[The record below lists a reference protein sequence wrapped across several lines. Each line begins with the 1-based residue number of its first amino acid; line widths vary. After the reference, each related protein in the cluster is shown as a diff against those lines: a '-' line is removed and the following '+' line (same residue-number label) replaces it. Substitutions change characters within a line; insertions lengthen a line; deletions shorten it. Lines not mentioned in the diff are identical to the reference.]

1 MLISNA
7 AIGHRSTI
15 FVLMLMFIVIGTYS
29 YITLPRESSPDITIP
44 NVLVITSYEGVAP
57 SDIETLITLPI
68 ERKLKGLKDVEEI
81 RSVSAEGSSMITV
94 EFAPKVDIDNALQW
108 VRDKV
113 DQSKGDLPDDLENDP
128 SILEINLSEFPILML
143 AVSGDVDET
152 VLKGVA
158 EELEDRIEAVP
169 GVLEVDLTGGRER
182 EIRVEFNPD
191 RMAAY
196 RLSFAE
202 ILQSIQSENVN
213 IPGGSLDLGQGK
225 YLLRIPGEF
234 TDPAEVDALMV
245 ATRDGRPIYLTD
257 VATVRDTFEDRT
269 SHARLNGR
277 NSVTLAVKKRTG
289 ENIIAV
295 ADHVFALLEVAREQV
310 PEGIELS
317 VTLNQSKNIRRM
329 VSDLENNILTGLIL
343 VVAVLFFFLGLNNAM
358 FVASAIPFSM
368 LLSFATLQ
376 ALGIT
381 LNMVVL
387 FSLILALG
395 MLVDNAIVIVENIYR
410 HMQEGKD
417 RVSASRQAAQEVG
430 WPVITSTLTTLC
442 AFGPM
447 MFWPGLMG
455 EFMKYLPLT
464 LIIVLTSSL
473 FVALVIN
480 PVLCASFMR
489 IGNNRMTDGGDKT
502 RVLRTYRW
510 LLEKSLDHRGRVI
523 GGAILLMTLI
533 IVAYG
538 LLGHGVELFPDSE
551 PNSAFV
557 EIKAPEGASLETS
570 NQLALVAEKIA
581 RQEQDL
587 NFVIG
592 EVGVAFSGESGGQSH
607 QSKISLEF
615 VDRHERHEDSNTVLG
630 RIRKAV
636 ASMAG
641 AEIKVEKQEN
651 GPPTGPPINIEIS
664 GEEIDTLGA
673 LVEQSKA
680 LIKDVPGLVDLKDDF
695 SKAKPEIRVVVNR
708 NKATLLGLST
718 AAISTTVKAAIS
730 GSKVGVYREGKDEYD
745 IIARLPESRRQ
756 NLSDIGGLLIPTAT
770 GAPIPLSTVAQI
782 ELGTGFGA
790 IRHIDQD
797 RVVTLSANTFGRNS
811 NEVLKDVQN
820 QLAALDL
827 PVGYMIDFSGEQEE
841 QQNATAFLGK
851 AFISAVFLISIV
863 LLTQFNSVRQTLIVM
878 TSVILSLTGV
888 FLGLIMTATPFGII
902 MTGIGVISLAG
913 VVVNNAIVLIDYIN
927 QLRRDGMELR
937 ESLVR
942 AGVVRFR
949 PVMLTAITTILGL
962 LPMAVGVSFDFRNL
976 AWEIGGESAQWW
988 GPMAVAVIFG
998 LAMATLLTLIVV
1010 PVLYSL
1016 SQTFSLRGVL
1026 TRSKGT
1032 KHGKGVAITS

>member
-1 MLISNA
+1 MLISNV

-15 FVLMLMFIVIGTYS
+15 FVLMMMFIVVGVYS
-29 YITLPRESSPDITIP
+29 YITLPRESTPDITIP
-44 NVLVITSYEGVAP
+44 YVLVSTTYEGVAP

-68 ERKLKGLKDVEEI
+68 ERKLKGLKDVKEI
-81 RSVSAEGSSMITV
+81 RSLSAEGSSLITI
-94 EFAPKVDIDNALQW
+94 EFTPKVDIDNALQW

-113 DQSKGDLPDDLENDP
+113 DQAKGDLPDDLENDP

-143 AVSGDVDET
+143 AVAGDVEES
-152 VLKGVA
+152 VLKRVA
-158 EELEDRIEAVP
+158 EELEDRIEAIP
-169 GVLEVDLTGGRER
+169 GVLEANLIGARER

-196 RLSFAE
+196 KLSFAE
-202 ILQSIQSENVN
+202 ILQSVQRENVN
-213 IPGGSLDLGQGK
+213 IPGGSLDLSQGK

-234 TDPAEVDALMV
+234 TDPAEVDTLMV
-245 ATRDGRPIYLTD
+245 AIRDGRPIYLTD

-295 ADHVFALLEVAREQV
+295 ADHVFALLEIARNQI
-310 PEGIELS
+310 PEGVEIS
-317 VTLNQSKNIRRM
+317 VTLNQSKDIRRM

-343 VVAVLFFFLGLNNAM
+343 VVVVLFFFLGLNNAL

-368 LLSFATLQ
+368 LLSFAVLQ

-417 RVSASRQAAQEVG
+417 RVSASRLAAKEVG
-430 WPVITSTLTTLC
+430 WPIITSTVTTLC

-447 MFWPGLMG
+447 MFWPGIMG

-464 LIIVLTSSL
+464 LIIVLSSSL

-489 IGNNRMTDGGDKT
+489 IGHNNKSDGGDES
-502 RVLRTYRW
+502 RVLRGYRW
-510 LLEKSLDHRGRVI
+510 LLERSLDHRGLVV
-523 GGAILLMTLI
+523 GGAILLMVL
-533 IVAYG
+533 IVASYG

-551 PNSAFV
+551 PNRAFV
-557 EIKAPEGASLETS
+557 EIKAAEGANLETS
-570 NQLALVAEKIA
+570 NQLALTVEKVA
-581 RQEQDL
+581 RQEADL
-587 NFVIG
+587 EFVTG
-592 EVGVAFSGESGGQSH
+592 EVGVAASGEASGGSAGQSH
-607 QSKISLEF
+607 QSKISLDF
-615 VDRHERHEDSNTVLG
+615 VDRHERHDDSNSVLG
-630 RIRKAV
+630 RIRKALS
-636 ASMAG
+636 SMAG
-641 AEIKVEKQEN
+641 AEIKVEKEKH
-651 GPPTGPPINIEIS
+651 GPPTGPPVNIEIS
-664 GEEIDTLGA
+664 GEEIGILGA

-695 SKAKPEIRVVVNR
+695 SKAKPEIRVLVDR

-718 AAISTTVKAAIS
+718 AVISTTVKAAIS
-730 GSKVGVYREGKDEYD
+730 GSKLGIYRDGKDEYD
-745 IIARLPESRRQ
+745 IVARLPEPRRQ
-756 NLSDIGGLLIPTAT
+756 NLSDIGSLLIPTMT
-770 GAPIPLSTVAQI
+770 GAPIPLSTVARI
-782 ELGTGFGA
+782 ELSAGFGA
-790 IRHIDQD
+790 IRHLDQN
-797 RVVTLSANTFGRNS
+797 RVVTISANTFGRNS
-811 NEVLKDVQN
+811 NEVLKEVQSR
-820 QLAALDL
+820 LATLDL
-827 PVGYMIDFSGEQEE
+827 PAGYTIIFSGEQEE
-841 QQNATAFLGK
+841 QQDATAFLGK
-851 AFISAVFLISIV
+851 AFVAAVFLIAMV
-863 LLTQFNSVRQTLIVM
+863 LLAQFNSVRQMLIVM
-878 TSVILSLTGV
+878 SSVILSLTGV
-888 FLGLIMTATPFGII
+888 FLGLMVTATPFGII

-927 QLRRDGMELR
+927 QLRARGLELR
-937 ESLVR
+937 EALIR
-942 AGVVRFR
+942 AGLVRFR
-949 PVMLTAITTILGL
+949 PVMLTAVTTILGL
-962 LPMAVGVSFDFRNL
+962 LPMAVGVSFDFRNF

-998 LAMATLLTLIVV
+998 LAVATLLTLVVV

-1016 SQTFSLRGVL
+1016 SQTFSLG
-1026 TRSKGT
+1026 RSQPELDQAK
-1032 KHGKGVAITS
+1032 

>member
-7 AIGHRSTI
+7 AIGHRSTV
-15 FVLMLMFIVIGTYS
+15 FVLMLMIIVVGTYS

-44 NVLVITSYEGVAP
+44 NVLVVTTYEGVAP

-68 ERKLKGLKDVEEI
+68 ERKLKGLKDLEEI
-81 RSVSAEGSSMITV
+81 RSVSAEGSSMITI

-128 SILEINLSEFPILML
+128 SVLEINLSEFPILML
-143 AVSGDVDET
+143 AVSGDVDEA

-158 EELEDRIEAVP
+158 EELEDRIEAIS

-202 ILQSIQSENVN
+202 ILQSVQSENVN
-213 IPGGSLDLGQGK
+213 IPGGSLDIGQGK

-234 TDPAEVDALMV
+234 TDPAQVDTLMV

-257 VATVRDTFEDRT
+257 VASVSDTFEDRT
-269 SHARLNGR
+269 SYARLNGAS
-277 NSVTLAVKKRTG
+277 SVTLAVKKRTG

-295 ADHVFALLEVAREQV
+295 ADHVFALLEIAQQQV
-310 PEGIELS
+310 PDGVELS
-317 VTLNQSKNIRRM
+317 VTMNQSKDIRRM
-329 VSDLENNILTGLIL
+329 VSELENNILTGLIL
-343 VVAVLFFFLGLNNAM
+343 VVTVLFFFLGLNNAM

-368 LLSFATLQ
+368 LLSFAVLQ
-376 ALGIT
+376 VMGIT

-395 MLVDNAIVIVENIYR
+395 MLVDNAIVIVESIYR

-417 RVSASRQAAQEVG
+417 RICAARQAAGEVG
-430 WPVITSTLTTLC
+430 WPIITSTLTTLC

-464 LIIVLTSSL
+464 LIIVLSSSL
-473 FVALVIN
+473 LVALVIN

-502 RVLRTYRW
+502 RVMRGYRW
-510 LLEKSLDHRGRVI
+510 LLEQSLDHRWKVL
-523 GGAILLMTLI
+523 GAALALMVLI
-533 IVAYG
+533 VVGYG
-538 LLGHGVELFPDSE
+538 MLGHGVELFPDSE
-551 PNSAFV
+551 PNTAFV

-570 NQLALVAEKIA
+570 NQLAIKVEKLA
-581 RQEQDL
+581 QQERDL
-587 NFVIG
+587 KFVIG
-592 EVGVAFSGESGGQSH
+592 EVGVAVSGEAGGGAAGQSH
-607 QSKISLEF
+607 QSKVSFDF
-615 VDRHERHEDSNTVLG
+615 VDRQERHEDSNIVLG
-630 RIRKAV
+630 RIRA
-636 ASMAG
+636 ALAFMAG

-651 GPPTGPPINIEIS
+651 GPPTGPPVNIEIS
-664 GEEIDTLGA
+664 GEKIEILGA
-673 LVEQSKA
+673 LVAQSKS

-695 SKAKPEIRVVVNR
+695 SKAKPEIRIMVDR
-708 NKATLLGLST
+708 YKATLLGLST
-718 AAISTTVKAAIS
+718 AAISTTVKTAIS
-730 GSKVGVYREGKDEYD
+730 GSKLGVYREGKEEYD
-745 IIARLPESRRQ
+745 IVARLPEPRRQ
-756 NLSDIGGLLIPTAT
+756 NLADIGGLLIPTAN
-770 GAPIPLSTVAQI
+770 GAPVPLSTVAQI
-782 ELGTGFGA
+782 ELGAGFGA
-790 IRHIDQD
+790 IRHIDEK
-797 RVVTLSANTFGRNS
+797 RVVTISANTFGRNS

-820 QLAALDL
+820 LLAELDL
-827 PVGYMIDFSGEQEE
+827 PGGYQINFSGEQEE
-841 QQNATAFLGK
+841 QQDATAFLGK
-851 AFISAVFLISIV
+851 AFIAAVFLIALV
-863 LLTQFNSVRQTLIVM
+863 LLTQFNSVRQMLIVM

-888 FLGLIMTATPFGII
+888 FLGLIVTATPFGII

-927 QLRRDGMELR
+927 QLRRDGLELR
-937 ESLVR
+937 DALIR
-942 AGVVRFR
+942 AGIVRFR
-949 PVMLTAITTILGL
+949 PVMLTAVTTILGL
-962 LPMAVGVSFDFRNL
+962 LPMAIGVSFDFSNF

-998 LAMATLLTLIVV
+998 LAVATLLTLVVV

-1016 SQTFSLRGVL
+1016 SQTIAFTSIFHW
-1026 TRSKGT
+1026 KGS
-1032 KHGKGVAITS
+1032 GE